1 MNKLNIKYFLNKLND
16 DSVYSIAERIY
27 DALGDNVAIDFN
39 DENSGKNYINMKVN
53 INPFFTKK
61 EMELLSEPITHLIS
75 MNKFYTESTLIEN
88 DVNRKLGTNIE
99 CEFPTFDGDAYIIYQ
114 EAIAEVL
121 ISHLRS

>member
-61 EMELLSEPITHLIS
+61 KW
-75 MNKFYTESTLIEN
+75 NY
-88 DVNRKLGTNIE
+88 
-99 CEFPTFDGDAYIIYQ
+99 
-114 EAIAEVL
+114 
-121 ISHLRS
+121 